1 MKATTQRLFHYVLT
15 HQFSSIATAQVE
27 ANDRIAMNLIYWLAD
42 HHLVTHPLVKTED
55 IKNYLLK
62 ECKAFYEQQQWKQDP
77 DLVLFLLLVTLGS
90 KPFESASLYHYH
102 RYKVYFSNA
111 FTDLHLTKLKLLD
124 LIQHVQDNKQA
135 YPFLDLL
142 KGIWYSLLN
151 EANKAKSH
159 LKNVIDP
166 DRKKVALYFQ
176 AQIDLKLGQY
186 DELKQKLTI
195 LEGVSSTYPFSMD
208 TFILEA
214 RQAIHDHH
222 HLDFFADIKSIY
234 DVDKIQLYIEKVFD
248 LSLWRK
254 ADQKT
259 KTMVKTAFYLSSRL
273 SRLIDNDT
281 IQDYSSFAL
290 PFVKA
295 YEHECY
301 KLFFKDYIQYLIKEG
316 VAPALSIPPHS
327 RKGRY
332 ISILDMD
339 QEPYQYRSTEPENF
353 SIGSIPFILDISHK
367 LAQQESKQ
375 VDPSGLSIA
384 PLFEKYWHKRTSF
397 LPLSGQGKGKLINL
411 AEQAFLISK
420 LRNRMTHAETLTLKE
435 FKEIVAL
442 ILENR
447 QLQELMLIN
456 ISS

>member
-15 HQFSSIATAQVE
+15 HQFASIATAQVE
-27 ANDRIAMNLIYWLAD
+27 TNDRIAMNLIYWLAD
-42 HHLVTHPLVKTED
+42 HHLVSHPLVKTED
-55 IKNYLLK
+55 IKNYLSK
-62 ECKAFYEQQQWKQDP
+62 ECKAFYEQQQWKKDP

-90 KPFESASLYHYH
+90 KPYEASSLYHYR
-102 RYKVYFSNA
+102 RYKVYFLNA
-111 FTDLHLTKLKLLD
+111 FTDLNLTQPKLLE
-124 LIQHVQDNKQA
+124 LIEKIQDNKQA

-142 KGIWYSLLN
+142 KGIWYALLN
-151 EANKAKSH
+151 ESNKAKNH

-166 DRKKVALYFQ
+166 ERKKIALYFQ

-186 DELKQKLTI
+186 DDLKQKVTT
-195 LEGVSSTYPFSMD
+195 LENMGFPLPIDDF
-208 TFILEA
+208 LGKA
-214 RQAIHDHH
+214 KQAIHQHH
-222 HLDFFADIKSIY
+222 HLDFFTDIKSIY

-259 KTMVKTAFYLSSRL
+259 KTMVKTAFYLSSRM
-273 SRLIDNDT
+273 SRLLDNDT

-316 VAPALSIPPHS
+316 IAPYLSIPPHS
-327 RKGRY
+327 KKRRY
-332 ISILDMD
+332 VSLLDMD

-367 LAQQESKQ
+367 LASKEGKQ

-384 PLFEKYWHKRTSF
+384 PLFERYWIKRTSF
-397 LPLSGQGKGKLINL
+397 LPLGSQGRGRLINI

-420 LRNRMTHAETLTLKE
+420 LRNKMTHAETLTFTE

>member
-15 HQFSSIATAQVE
+15 HQFASIATAQVDSS
-27 ANDRIAMNLIYWLAD
+27 DRMAMNLIYWLAD
-42 HHLVTHPLVKTED
+42 HHLVTHPLVREPE
-55 IKNYLLK
+55 IKQYLLK
-62 ECKAFYEQQQWKQDP
+62 ECKGFFENQQWKHDP
-77 DLVLFLLLVTLGS
+77 DAVLFLLLVTLGT
-90 KPFESASLYHYH
+90 KPFDQFTQYRFH

-111 FTDLHLTKLKLLD
+111 FTDLYLTQPKMLD
-124 LIQHVQDNKQA
+124 LIDRIQDNKQA
-135 YPFLDLL
+135 FPFLDLL
-142 KGIWYSLLN
+142 KGVWYFTLK
-151 EANKAKSH
+151 EYTKAKSH
-159 LKNVIDP
+159 LKNVIDS

-176 AQIDLKLGQY
+176 ACIDLALGQY
-186 DELKQKLTI
+186 DELRQKLTT
-195 LEGVSSTYPFSMD
+195 LETTVFPFS
-208 TFILEA
+208 IEA
-214 RQAIHDHH
+214 FLKDAKEAIHQHH
-222 HLDFFADIKSIY
+222 HLDFFTDIKAIY

-259 KTMVKTAFYLSSRL
+259 KTMVKTAFYLSSRMA
-273 SRLIDNDT
+273 RLIDNDT

-301 KLFFKDYIQYLIKEG
+301 KLFFKDFIQYLIKEG
-316 VAPALSIPPHS
+316 ISPNQAIPPHS

-339 QEPYQYRSTEPENF
+339 QEPYQYRTTEPENF

-367 LAQQESKQ
+367 LANKESKQ

-384 PLFEKYWHKRTSF
+384 PLFERYWIKRTSF
-397 LPLSGQGKGKLINL
+397 LPLNSQGKGKLINL

-420 LRNRMTHAETLTLKE
+420 LRNKMTHAETLTLSE
-435 FKEIVAL
+435 FKEIVSL

-456 ISS
+456 VSS

>member
-15 HQFSSIATAQVE
+15 HQFASIATAQVE
-27 ANDRIAMNLIYWLAD
+27 TNDRIAMNLIYWLAD

-55 IKNYLLK
+55 IKHYLLK
-62 ECKAFYEQQQWKQDP
+62 ECKAFYEQQQWKHDP

-90 KPFESASLYHYH
+90 KTYESSSLYHYH
-102 RYKVYFSNA
+102 RYKVYFLNA
-111 FTDLHLTKLKLLD
+111 FTDLHLTQPKLLE
-124 LIQHVQDNKQA
+124 LIGKIQDNKQA

-142 KGIWYSLLN
+142 KGIWYALLN
-151 EANKAKSH
+151 ESSKAKNH

-166 DRKKVALYFQ
+166 ERKKIALYFQ
-176 AQIDLKLGQY
+176 AHMDLKLGQY
-186 DELKQKLTI
+186 DDLKQKLTT
-195 LEGVSSTYPFSMD
+195 LEGVGFPLPIDDFVG
-208 TFILEA
+208 EA
-214 RQAIHDHH
+214 KQAIHQHH

-259 KTMVKTAFYLSSRL
+259 KTMVKTAFYLSSRM
-273 SRLIDNDT
+273 SRLLDNDT

-316 VAPALSIPPHS
+316 IAPKLSIPPHS
-327 RKGRY
+327 KKGRY
-332 ISILDMD
+332 ISLLDMD
-339 QEPYQYRSTEPENF
+339 QEPYQYRAPEPENF

-367 LAQQESKQ
+367 LASKESKQ

-384 PLFEKYWHKRTSF
+384 PLFERYWIKRTSF
-397 LPLSGQGKGKLINL
+397 LPLSSQGKGRLINI

-420 LRNRMTHAETLTLKE
+420 LRNKMTHAETLTLSE

>member
-15 HQFSSIATAQVE
+15 HQFALIATAQVDSS
-27 ANDRIAMNLIYWLAD
+27 DRIAMNLIYWLAD
-42 HHLVTHPLVKTED
+42 HHLVNHPLVKSAE
-55 IKNYLLK
+55 IKQYLLK
-62 ECKAFYEQQQWKQDP
+62 ECKGFFDHHQWKHDP
-77 DLVLFLLLVTLGS
+77 DLVLFLLLLTLGN
-90 KPFESASLYHYH
+90 KPYDQVSQYRFH

-111 FTDLHLTKLKLLD
+111 FTDLHLTKPKLLE
-124 LIQHVQDNKQA
+124 LIEHIPDNKQA

-142 KGIWYSLLN
+142 KGIWYFALN
-151 EANKAKSH
+151 EYSKAKTH

-166 DRKKVALYFQ
+166 DRKKIALYYQ
-176 AQIDLKLGQY
+176 ACIDLALGQF
-186 DELKQKLTI
+186 DDLKQKLTT
-195 LEGVSSTYPFSMD
+195 LESITFPFSID
-208 TFILEA
+208 ELLKNA
-214 RQAIHDHH
+214 KQAIHDHH
-222 HLDFFADIKSIY
+222 HLDFFTDIKSIY

-248 LSLWRK
+248 LNLWRK

-301 KLFFKDYIQYLIKEG
+301 KLFFKGFIQYLIKEG
-316 VAPALSIPPHS
+316 VAPKLSIPPHS
-327 RKGRY
+327 KKGRY

-339 QEPYQYRSTEPENF
+339 QEPYQYRPTDPENF

-367 LAQQESKQ
+367 LASKESKQ

-384 PLFEKYWHKRTSF
+384 PLFERYWVKRTSF
-397 LPLSGQGKGKLINL
+397 LPLGSQGKGRLINL

-420 LRNRMTHAETLTLKE
+420 LRNKMTHAETLTLSE
-435 FKEIVAL
+435 FKEIVSL

-456 ISS
+456 VSS

>member
-15 HQFSSIATAQVE
+15 HQFAAIATAQVE
-27 ANDRIAMNLIYWLAD
+27 TNDRIAMNLIYWLAD

-55 IKNYLLK
+55 IKHYLLK
-62 ECKAFYEQQQWKQDP
+62 ECKAFYEQQQWKHDP

-90 KPFESASLYHYH
+90 KPYESSSFYHYH
-102 RYKVYFSNA
+102 RYKVYFLNA
-111 FTDLHLTKLKLLD
+111 FTDLHLTQPKLLE
-124 LIQHVQDNKQA
+124 LIGKIQDNKQA

-142 KGIWYSLLN
+142 KGIWYALLN
-151 EANKAKSH
+151 ESSKAKNH

-166 DRKKVALYFQ
+166 ERKKIALYFQ

-186 DELKQKLTI
+186 DDLKQKVTT
-195 LEGVSSTYPFSMD
+195 LENVGFPLPIDDFVG
-208 TFILEA
+208 EA
-214 RQAIHDHH
+214 KQAIHQHH

-259 KTMVKTAFYLSSRL
+259 KTMVKTAFYLSSRM
-273 SRLIDNDT
+273 SRLLDNDT

-316 VAPALSIPPHS
+316 IAPKQSIPPHS
-327 RKGRY
+327 KKGRY
-332 ISILDMD
+332 ISILDID

-367 LAQQESKQ
+367 LAHQESKQ
-375 VDPSGLSIA
+375 VDPTGLSIA
-384 PLFEKYWHKRTSF
+384 PLFEKYWIKRTAF
-397 LPLSGQGKGKLINL
+397 LPLSSQGKGKLINI

-435 FKEIVAL
+435 FKDIVAL

-456 ISS
+456 VSS